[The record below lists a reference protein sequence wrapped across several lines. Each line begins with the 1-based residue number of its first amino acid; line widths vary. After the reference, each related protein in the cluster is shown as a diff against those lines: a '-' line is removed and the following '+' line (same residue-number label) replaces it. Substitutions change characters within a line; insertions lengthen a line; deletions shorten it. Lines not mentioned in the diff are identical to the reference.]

1 MTSSA
6 LGRYFYDS
14 KTAEL
19 YLYYNGTE
27 YDGRLL
33 RAGVPAA
40 AGAAAGLARL
50 PVQHDL
56 DNDGE
61 PDISFRTGDIL
72 LVEANDLRI
81 GACGAIGAA

>member
-1 MTSSA
+1 M
-6 LGRYFYDS
+6 LEFLPQP
-14 KTAEL
+14 E
-19 YLYYNGTE
+19 
-27 YDGRLL
+27 RLQ
-33 RAGVPAA
+33 ASHDF
-40 AGAAAGLARL
+40 
-50 PVQHDL
+50 QSNTTYDL